1 MATIYDM
8 VVVAHDET
16 TFNTQ
21 KDLIAEAGH
30 SMLAGLKIKNY
41 FKMICSGIRPGVV
54 QTKANLVKASG
65 TITLVSFVATDT
77 ITVNGLV
84 FTCVASGATG
94 PLQFNVGA
102 GNDDTLT
109 VVEIKNILNNH
120 TTLDGMIVA
129 TSATTVVTLTA
140 LIPGEIGNALT
151 IAISAH
157 GSVSG
162 SGRLTSGTNGDEE
175 RTHYYGSSS

>member
-1 MATIYDM
+1 MALDLI
-8 VVVAHDET
+8 VVSRSET
-16 TFNTQ
+16 TANSQ
-21 KDLIAEAGH
+21 RDLIAEAGH
-30 SMLAGLKIKNY
+30 SQLAGLKLKDY
-41 FKMICSGIRPGVV
+41 FKMICSGMRPGTV
-54 QTKANLVKASG
+54 QTKANIVKATG
-65 TITLVSFVATDT
+65 TITLSSFVATDT

-102 GNDDTLT
+102 GDADNLT
-109 VVEIKNILNNH
+109 VVEIKNILNAH

-129 TSATTVVTLTA
+129 TSASTVVTLEA

-162 SGRLTSGTNGDEE
+162 SGRLSGGTNGDAE